1 MGFLT
6 GLAGI
11 IVMEEHLRVAA
22 EYVALFLEFVSV
34 LVVAI
39 GGLEATVRLL
49 FPLLRGRMNQGHGVR
64 RAAWLS
70 LARWLLISLE
80 FMLAADIVRST
91 IAPSW
96 DDVGKLAAIAVIRTF
111 LNYFLERD
119 LEALSKSGEA
129 PHGHA

>member
-1 MGFLT
+1 
-6 GLAGI
+6 
-11 IVMEEHLRVAA
+11 MEEHLRLAA

-39 GGLEATVRLL
+39 GGLEATFRLL
-49 FPLLRGRMNQGHGVR
+49 FPLLRGRMNKGHGVR
-64 RAAWLS
+64 REAWLS
-70 LARWLLISLE
+70 LARWLLIGLE

-96 DDVGKLAAIAVIRTF
+96 DDVGQLAAIAVIRTF

-119 LEALSKSGEA
+119 LETLTKAGETT
-129 PHGHA
+129 HEHA

>member
-1 MGFLT
+1 M
-6 GLAGI
+6 A
-11 IVMEEHLRVAA
+11 MEEHLRLSA

-39 GGLEATVRLL
+39 GGVEAAIRVLY
-49 FPLLRGRMNQGHGVR
+49 PLLRGRMNKGHGVR
-64 RAAWLS
+64 REAWLS

-111 LNYFLERD
+111 LNFFLERD
-119 LEALSKSGEA
+119 LEALSRSEEA
-129 PHGHA
+129 PNDHA